1 MTKNVIIT
9 HLIYHLPTIYLMAY
23 GMAESTPS
31 HAIVGIRKNIQITM
45 ESFIIIR
52 IRKAHH
58 LEIFDIQDTGLVRTW
73 W

>member
-1 MTKNVIIT
+1 
-9 HLIYHLPTIYLMAY
+9 MAY